1 MKIGHII
8 IALAAA
14 ALAASCSIG
23 TIDESQ
29 APLVYREFT
38 ATLDPSTRTGLDA
51 NLKVLWDQ
59 SGESITI
66 VDEQGTGYKLNQQSV
81 SSDRRTATFS
91 GAVPASGCILAVY
104 PSQDNIDYDDGALTL
119 TLPHE
124 QAPVEG
130 SFASGANITISKVSG
145 NNLSFKNIC
154 GILSFTVNAD
164 NVTSISL
171 SGEEQ
176 SGGALT
182 GAAVVGFEGENPY
195 ALSDS
200 QSGKKHVELKGTVAR
215 GKRYMAIVYPGTY
228 GNLKLIFTDSK
239 GRTASFDRSTPI
251 TVQRSKIVN
260 ISPITINESDRK
272 SDTSSDGTFKLVTSA
287 SSLQEG
293 DEVLIVYNSG
303 SKALGAISSN
313 GNYRTEANVTI
324 SDNTIAD
331 PSTAVI
337 LTLEAGSSGST
348 WSFKDGS
355 NYLSS
360 SSSGNNLQNSTSKN
374 AYSSWS
380 VSINSS
386 NDADI
391 KAQAGASSYIRYNIS
406 ATRFSCY
413 NSNTNQQAVSIY
425 RRDGASSGPVLPTV
439 TTLAADNI
447 SMADA
452 TLYASFKGIPT
463 TPAPVAAFFRYGT
476 SSSNLNQVVYDNET
490 LLSSNSGNF
499 SAALVGLSEATTYY
513 YQAVI
518 TLGNGN
524 DVEGSVLS
532 FTTRSAQQA
541 SSNGYLDCYEVPAV
555 ATTGVLTAGNE
566 ASGRGYKW
574 FRFYTTN
581 SNRRVVTHTFN
592 DGGRQFRN
600 YTVMVD
606 KDRKAPI
613 WDAFIMHKTVFFDS
627 NLGRGSWT
635 TDPSIPSDWQ
645 NSETLGDYHKGHLVA
660 SNYRQNYT
668 SARNQTFYYT
678 NQAPQ
683 YQTKFND
690 GIWNQMEQ
698 RIVAVAPTGRDTL
711 YVVAGVL
718 YEGKFVSGKFV
729 AGEPEYISGVPIPS
743 HFYTCLMKCSF
754 DNGGTINGAS
764 GCAYLFNNQPYSDGK
779 YNDHKVTIDSVEERA
794 GLDLFHNV
802 PDQFENTAESQTA
815 AIL

>member
-1 MKIGHII
+1 MSDIKIGHII

-66 VDEQGTGYKLNQQSV
+66 VDEQGIGYKLNQQSV

-124 QAPVEG
+124 QAPIEG
-130 SFASGANITISKVSG
+130 SFASGANITVSKVSG

-171 SGEEQ
+171 SAEEQ

-260 ISPITINESDRK
+260 ISPITINESDWK

-425 RRDGASSGPVLPTV
+425 RRDGASSGPFLPTV
-439 TTLAADNI
+439 TTLPAENI

-452 TLYASFKGIPT
+452 TLYA
-463 TPAPVAAFFRYGT
+463 
-476 SSSNLNQVVYDNET
+476 
-490 LLSSNSGNF
+490 
-499 SAALVGLSEATTYY
+499 
-513 YQAVI
+513 
-518 TLGNGN
+518 
-524 DVEGSVLS
+524 
-532 FTTRSAQQA
+532 
-541 SSNGYLDCYEVPAV
+541 
-555 ATTGVLTAGNE
+555 
-566 ASGRGYKW
+566 
-574 FRFYTTN
+574 
-581 SNRRVVTHTFN
+581 
-592 DGGRQFRN
+592 
-600 YTVMVD
+600 
-606 KDRKAPI
+606 
-613 WDAFIMHKTVFFDS
+613 
-627 NLGRGSWT
+627 
-635 TDPSIPSDWQ
+635 
-645 NSETLGDYHKGHLVA
+645 
-660 SNYRQNYT
+660 
-668 SARNQTFYYT
+668 
-678 NQAPQ
+678 
-683 YQTKFND
+683 
-690 GIWNQMEQ
+690 
-698 RIVAVAPTGRDTL
+698 
-711 YVVAGVL
+711 
-718 YEGKFVSGKFV
+718 
-729 AGEPEYISGVPIPS
+729 
-743 HFYTCLMKCSF
+743 
-754 DNGGTINGAS
+754 
-764 GCAYLFNNQPYSDGK
+764 
-779 YNDHKVTIDSVEERA
+779 
-794 GLDLFHNV
+794 
-802 PDQFENTAESQTA
+802 
-815 AIL
+815 

>member
-66 VDEQGTGYKLNQQSV
+66 VDEQGIGYKLNQQSV

-130 SFASGANITISKVSG
+130 SFASGANITVSKVSG

-171 SGEEQ
+171 SAEEQ

-260 ISPITINESDRK
+260 ISPITINESDWNDGSPAGGSAMLTYSELENPAQYLK
-272 SDTSSDGTFKLVTSA
+272 SYGNPTTYTNSYGTWNICA
-287 SSLQEG
+287 
-293 DEVLIVYNSG
+293 YNSG
-303 SKALGAISSN
+303 SAYQLNGGKVAYLGTPEFDGTITS
-313 GNYRTEANVTI
+313 VTI
-324 SDNTIAD
+324 KNVSDRTGKFIICTTPGDSN
-331 PSTAVI
+331 PP
-337 LTLEAGSSGST
+337 SSGTKEVSFSGACTVST
-348 WSFKDGS
+348 DV
-355 NYLSS
+355 SS
-360 SSSGNNLQNSTSKN
+360 L
-374 AYSSWS
+374 
-380 VSINSS
+380 
-386 NDADI
+386 
-391 KAQAGASSYIRYNIS
+391 KANKLYIRSSVMSHI
-406 ATRFSCY
+406 TEL
-413 NSNTNQQAVSIY
+413 TVEW
-425 RRDGASSGPVLPTV
+425 GASGPVVPTV
-439 TTLAADNI
+439 TTLPADNI

-555 ATTGVLTAGNE
+555 ATTGVITAGNE
-566 ASGRGYKW
+566 TNGRGYKW
-574 FRFYTTN
+574 YRFYTTN

-683 YQTKFND
+683 YQTRFND
-690 GIWNQMEQ
+690 GIWNQMEN
-698 RIVAVAPTGRDTL
+698 RIVTVAPSGRDTL

-718 YEGKFVSGKFV
+718 YEGKFVNGKFV
-729 AGEPEYISGVPIPS
+729 QGEPEYISGVPIPS
-743 HFYTCLMKCSF
+743 HFYTCLMLCSF
-754 DNGGTINGAS
+754 DNGGTISGAS

>member
-66 VDEQGTGYKLNQQSV
+66 VDEQGIGYKLNQQSV

-171 SGEEQ
+171 SAEEQ

-200 QSGKKHVELKGTVAR
+200 QSGKKHVELSGAIAR
-215 GKRYMAIVYPGTY
+215 CKRYMAIVYPGTY

-260 ISPITINESDRK
+260 ISPITINESDWNDGSPAGGSAMLTYSELDNPAQYLK
-272 SDTSSDGTFKLVTSA
+272 SYGNPTTYTNSYGTWNICA
-287 SSLQEG
+287 
-293 DEVLIVYNSG
+293 YNSG
-303 SKALGAISSN
+303 SAYQLNGGKVAYLGTPEFDGTITS
-313 GNYRTEANVTI
+313 VTI
-324 SDNTIAD
+324 KNVSDRTGKFIICTTPGDSN
-331 PSTAVI
+331 PP
-337 LTLEAGSSGST
+337 SSGTKEVSFSGACTVST
-348 WSFKDGS
+348 DV
-355 NYLSS
+355 SS
-360 SSSGNNLQNSTSKN
+360 LKANKIYIRSSVMSHITELTVE
-374 AYSSWS
+374 W
-380 VSINSS
+380 
-386 NDADI
+386 
-391 KAQAGASSYIRYNIS
+391 GAS
-406 ATRFSCY
+406 
-413 NSNTNQQAVSIY
+413 
-425 RRDGASSGPVLPTV
+425 GPIVPTV
-439 TTLAADNI
+439 TTLPADII

-566 ASGRGYKW
+566 TNGRGYKW
-574 FRFYTTN
+574 YRFYTTN

-683 YQTKFND
+683 YQTRFND
-690 GIWNQMEQ
+690 GIWNQMEN
-698 RIVAVAPTGRDTL
+698 RIVTVAPSGRDTL

-718 YEGKFVSGKFV
+718 YEGKFVNGKFV
-729 AGEPEYISGVPIPS
+729 QGEPEYISGVPIPS
-743 HFYTCLMKCSF
+743 HFYTCLMLCSF
-754 DNGGTINGAS
+754 DNGGTISGAS

>member
-66 VDEQGTGYKLNQQSV
+66 VDEQGIGYKLNQQSV

-124 QAPVEG
+124 QAPIEG

-171 SGEEQ
+171 SAEEQ

-239 GRTASFDRSTPI
+239 GRTASFDRGTPI

-260 ISPITINESDRK
+260 ISPITINESDWNDGSPAGGSAMLTYSELDNPAQYLK
-272 SDTSSDGTFKLVTSA
+272 SYGNPTTYTNSYGTWNICA
-287 SSLQEG
+287 
-293 DEVLIVYNSG
+293 YNSG
-303 SKALGAISSN
+303 SAYQLNGGKVAYLGTPEFDGTITS
-313 GNYRTEANVTI
+313 VTI
-324 SDNTIAD
+324 KNVSDRTGKFIICTTPGDSN
-331 PSTAVI
+331 PP
-337 LTLEAGSSGST
+337 SSGTKEVSFSGACTVST
-348 WSFKDGS
+348 DV
-355 NYLSS
+355 SS
-360 SSSGNNLQNSTSKN
+360 LKANKLYIRSS
-374 AYSSWS
+374 
-380 VSINSS
+380 VM
-386 NDADI
+386 
-391 KAQAGASSYIRYNIS
+391 SYI
-406 ATRFSCY
+406 TEL
-413 NSNTNQQAVSIY
+413 TVEW
-425 RRDGASSGPVLPTV
+425 GASGPVVPTV
-439 TTLAADNI
+439 TTLPADNI

-555 ATTGVLTAGNE
+555 ATTGVITAGNE
-566 ASGRGYKW
+566 TNGRGYKW
-574 FRFYTTN
+574 YRFYTTN

-683 YQTKFND
+683 YQTRFND
-690 GIWNQMEQ
+690 GIWNQMEN
-698 RIVAVAPTGRDTL
+698 RIVTVAPSGRDTL

-718 YEGKFVSGKFV
+718 YEGKFVNGKFV
-729 AGEPEYISGVPIPS
+729 QGEPEYISGVPIPS
-743 HFYTCLMKCSF
+743 HFYTCLMLCSF
-754 DNGGTINGAS
+754 DNGGTISGAS

-802 PDQFENTAESQTA
+802 PDQFENAAESQTA

>member
-66 VDEQGTGYKLNQQSV
+66 VDEQGIGYKLNQQSV

-104 PSQDNIDYDDGALTL
+104 PSQDNIDYDDGALTI

-130 SFASGANITISKVSG
+130 SFATGANITISKVSG

-171 SGEEQ
+171 SAEEQ

-200 QSGKKHVELKGTVAR
+200 QSGKKHVELSGAIAR
-215 GKRYMAIVYPGTY
+215 GKRYIAIVYPGTY

-260 ISPITINESDRK
+260 ISPITINESDWNDGSPAGGSAMLTYSELDNPAQYLK
-272 SDTSSDGTFKLVTSA
+272 SYGNPTTYTNSYGTWNICAYNTGSAYQLNGGKVAYLGTPEFDGTITSVTIKNVADRTGKFIICTTPGDSNPPSSGTKEVSFSGACTVSA
-287 SSLQEG
+287 DVSSL
-293 DEVLIVYNSG
+293 
-303 SKALGAISSN
+303 KANKL
-313 GNYRTEANVTI
+313 
-324 SDNTIAD
+324 
-331 PSTAVI
+331 
-337 LTLEAGSSGST
+337 
-348 WSFKDGS
+348 
-355 NYLSS
+355 
-360 SSSGNNLQNSTSKN
+360 
-374 AYSSWS
+374 
-380 VSINSS
+380 
-386 NDADI
+386 
-391 KAQAGASSYIRYNIS
+391 YIRSSVMSHI
-406 ATRFSCY
+406 TEL
-413 NSNTNQQAVSIY
+413 TVEW
-425 RRDGASSGPVLPTV
+425 GASGPVVPTV
-439 TTLAADNI
+439 TTLPADNI

-566 ASGRGYKW
+566 TNGRGYKW
-574 FRFYTTN
+574 YRFYTTN

-627 NLGRGSWT
+627 DLGRGSWT

-645 NSETLGDYHKGHLVA
+645 NSETLGNYHKGHLVA
-660 SNYRQNYT
+660 SNYRQNYS

-690 GIWNQMEQ
+690 GIWNQMEN
-698 RIVAVAPTGRDTL
+698 RIVTVAPSGRDTL

-718 YEGKFVSGKFV
+718 YEGKFVNGKFV
-729 AGEPEYISGVPIPS
+729 QGEPEYISGVPIPS
-743 HFYTCLMKCSF
+743 HFYTCLMLCSF
-754 DNGGTINGAS
+754 DNGGTISGAS

>member
-66 VDEQGTGYKLNQQSV
+66 VDEQGIGYKLNQQSV

-171 SGEEQ
+171 SAEEQ

-200 QSGKKHVELKGTVAR
+200 QSGKKHVELSGAIAR
-215 GKRYMAIVYPGTY
+215 CKRYMAIVYPGTY

-260 ISPITINESDRK
+260 ISPITINESDWNDGSPAGGSAMLTYSELDNPAQYLK
-272 SDTSSDGTFKLVTSA
+272 SYGNPTTYTNSYGTWNICA
-287 SSLQEG
+287 
-293 DEVLIVYNSG
+293 YNSG
-303 SKALGAISSN
+303 SAYQLNGGKVAYLGTPEFDGTITS
-313 GNYRTEANVTI
+313 VTI
-324 SDNTIAD
+324 KNVSDRTGKFIICTTPGDSN
-331 PSTAVI
+331 PP
-337 LTLEAGSSGST
+337 SSGTKEVSFSGACTVST
-348 WSFKDGS
+348 DV
-355 NYLSS
+355 SS
-360 SSSGNNLQNSTSKN
+360 LKANKLYIRSS
-374 AYSSWS
+374 
-380 VSINSS
+380 VM
-386 NDADI
+386 
-391 KAQAGASSYIRYNIS
+391 SYI
-406 ATRFSCY
+406 TEL
-413 NSNTNQQAVSIY
+413 TVEW
-425 RRDGASSGPVLPTV
+425 GASGPVVPTV
-439 TTLAADNI
+439 TTLPADNI

-555 ATTGVLTAGNE
+555 ATTGVITAGNE
-566 ASGRGYKW
+566 TNGRGYKW
-574 FRFYTTN
+574 YRFYTTN

-627 NLGRGSWT
+627 NLGRGIWT

-690 GIWNQMEQ
+690 GIWNQMEN
-698 RIVAVAPTGRDTL
+698 RIVTVAPSGRDTL

-718 YEGKFVSGKFV
+718 YEGKFVNGKFV
-729 AGEPEYISGVPIPS
+729 QGEPEYISGVPIPS
-743 HFYTCLMKCSF
+743 HFYTCLMLCSF
-754 DNGGTINGAS
+754 DNGGTISGAS

>member
-38 ATLDPSTRTGLDA
+38 ASLDPATRTGLA
-51 NLKVLWDQ
+51 TGGKVLWDQ
-59 SGESITI
+59 SGESIAI
-66 VDEQGTGYKLNQQSV
+66 VDEQGICYKLNQQSV
-81 SSDRRTATFS
+81 SSDRCTATFS
-91 GAVPASGCILAVY
+91 GSVPASGCVYAVY
-104 PSQDNIDYDDGALTL
+104 PYQDDVDYDDGTVTL

-124 QAPVEG
+124 QTAIVE
-130 SFASGANITISKVSG
+130 SFASGANVTVAKVSG

-154 GILSFTVNAD
+154 GIISFTVNAD

-171 SGEEQ
+171 SAEEQ
-176 SGGALT
+176 SGGAMT
-182 GAAVVGFEGENPY
+182 GAATIDFEGDQPSC
-195 ALSDS
+195 LSDI
-200 QSGKKHVELKGTVAR
+200 QTGKGHVELKGSLKK
-215 GKRYMAIVYPGTY
+215 GKRYMALVYPGIY
-228 GNLKLIFTDSK
+228 INPKLVFTDSK
-239 GRTASFDRSTPI
+239 GRKATFNRNSTLTI
-251 TVQRSKIVN
+251 ERSKIVN
-260 ISPITINESDRK
+260 IAPMTINESDWSGGAAAGDTAMLTYAELASPTQYLKGYGNPITYTNDYGAWVICAYNTGSAYQLNGGKTAYLGTPEFDGDIK
-272 SDTSSDGTFKLVTSA
+272 SVTIKNISDRSGKFIICTAPGDTNPPSSGTKEVSFNGACTVSA
-287 SSLQEG
+287 DVSSL
-293 DEVLIVYNSG
+293 NA
-303 SKALGAISSN
+303 SKLYVRSSVVAHITELTVEWGA
-313 GNYRTEANVTI
+313 
-324 SDNTIAD
+324 
-331 PSTAVI
+331 
-337 LTLEAGSSGST
+337 
-348 WSFKDGS
+348 
-355 NYLSS
+355 
-360 SSSGNNLQNSTSKN
+360 
-374 AYSSWS
+374 
-380 VSINSS
+380 
-386 NDADI
+386 
-391 KAQAGASSYIRYNIS
+391 
-406 ATRFSCY
+406 
-413 NSNTNQQAVSIY
+413 
-425 RRDGASSGPVLPTV
+425 SGPVLPTV

-463 TPAPVAAFFRYGT
+463 TPAPVGAFFRYGT
-476 SSSNLNQVVYDNET
+476 SSNNLNQTVYDNDT
-490 LLSSNSGNF
+490 LLDSSSGSF
-499 SAALVGLSEATTYY
+499 SAALVGLTEATTYY

-524 DVEGSVLS
+524 DVEGSVMS

-541 SSNGYLDCYEVPAV
+541 STNGYLDCYEIPAV
-555 ATTGVLTAGNE
+555 ATTGVLTSGNE

-574 FRFYTTN
+574 YRFYTNN

-592 DGGRQFRN
+592 DLGRQFRN

-606 KDRKAPI
+606 KTRKAPI
-613 WDAFIMHKTVFFDS
+613 WDAFIMHKTVFFNS

-660 SNYRQNYT
+660 SNYRQNYL

-718 YEGKFVSGKFV
+718 YEGKFVNGKFV
-729 AGEPEYISGVPIPS
+729 EGEPEYISGVPIPS
-743 HFYTCLMKCSF
+743 HFYTCLMLCSF
-754 DNGGTINGAS
+754 DNGGTISGAS

-779 YNDHKVTIDSVEERA
+779 YNNYKVTIDSVEERA

>member
-66 VDEQGTGYKLNQQSV
+66 VDEQGIGYKLNQQSV

-91 GAVPASGCILAVY
+91 GAVPASGCIMAVY

-171 SGEEQ
+171 SAEEQ

-260 ISPITINESDRK
+260 ISPITINESDWNDGSPAGGSAMLTYSELENPAQYLK
-272 SDTSSDGTFKLVTSA
+272 SYGNPTTYTNSYGTWNICA
-287 SSLQEG
+287 
-293 DEVLIVYNSG
+293 YNSG
-303 SKALGAISSN
+303 SAYQLNGGKVAYLGTPEFDGTITS
-313 GNYRTEANVTI
+313 VTI
-324 SDNTIAD
+324 KNVSDRTGKFIICTTPGDSN
-331 PSTAVI
+331 PP
-337 LTLEAGSSGST
+337 SSGTKEVSFSGACTVST
-348 WSFKDGS
+348 DV
-355 NYLSS
+355 SS
-360 SSSGNNLQNSTSKN
+360 L
-374 AYSSWS
+374 
-380 VSINSS
+380 
-386 NDADI
+386 
-391 KAQAGASSYIRYNIS
+391 KANKLYIRSSVMSHI
-406 ATRFSCY
+406 TEL
-413 NSNTNQQAVSIY
+413 TVEW
-425 RRDGASSGPVLPTV
+425 GASGPVVPTV
-439 TTLAADNI
+439 TTLPADNI

-555 ATTGVLTAGNE
+555 ATTGVITAGNE
-566 ASGRGYKW
+566 TNGRGYKW
-574 FRFYTTN
+574 YRFYTTN

-683 YQTKFND
+683 YQTRFND
-690 GIWNQMEQ
+690 GIWNQMEN
-698 RIVAVAPTGRDTL
+698 RIVTVAPSGRDTL

-718 YEGKFVSGKFV
+718 YEGKFVNGKFV
-729 AGEPEYISGVPIPS
+729 QGEPEYISGVPIPS
-743 HFYTCLMKCSF
+743 HFYTCLMLCSF
-754 DNGGTINGAS
+754 DNGGTISGAS

>member
-66 VDEQGTGYKLNQQSV
+66 VDEQGIGYKLNQQSV

-171 SGEEQ
+171 SAEEQ

-260 ISPITINESDRK
+260 ISPITINESDWNDGSPAGGSAMLTYSELENPAQYLK
-272 SDTSSDGTFKLVTSA
+272 SYGNPTTYTNSYGTWNICA
-287 SSLQEG
+287 
-293 DEVLIVYNSG
+293 YNSG
-303 SKALGAISSN
+303 SAYQLNGGKVAYLGTPEFDGTITS
-313 GNYRTEANVTI
+313 VTI
-324 SDNTIAD
+324 KNVSDRTGKFIICTTPGDSN
-331 PSTAVI
+331 PP
-337 LTLEAGSSGST
+337 SSGTKEVSFSGACTVST
-348 WSFKDGS
+348 DV
-355 NYLSS
+355 SS
-360 SSSGNNLQNSTSKN
+360 L
-374 AYSSWS
+374 
-380 VSINSS
+380 
-386 NDADI
+386 
-391 KAQAGASSYIRYNIS
+391 KANKLYIRSSVMSHI
-406 ATRFSCY
+406 TEL
-413 NSNTNQQAVSIY
+413 TVEW
-425 RRDGASSGPVLPTV
+425 GASGPVVPTV
-439 TTLAADNI
+439 TTLPADNI

-555 ATTGVLTAGNE
+555 ATTGVITAGNE
-566 ASGRGYKW
+566 TNGRGYKW
-574 FRFYTTN
+574 YRFYTTN

-683 YQTKFND
+683 YQTRFND
-690 GIWNQMEQ
+690 GIWNQMEN
-698 RIVAVAPTGRDTL
+698 RIVTVAPSGRDTL

-718 YEGKFVSGKFV
+718 YEGKFVNGKFV
-729 AGEPEYISGVPIPS
+729 QGEPEYISGVPIPS
-743 HFYTCLMKCSF
+743 HFYTCLMLCSF
-754 DNGGTINGAS
+754 DNGGTISGAS